1 MKITTNFWIL
11 FALFQLAFGYVVFAL
26 TRDHYTQQPTVVSAH
41 PSVINAPGNAWPNN
55 VSSMELERLTAAP
68 AVVPDTNDPLQL
80 SRQADLYFAGRE
92 FEQAATLYRRL
103 LELTPNDAEV
113 YNNLGLT
120 LHYLGRSDEA
130 LRALE
135 QGVAADPAHQRIRLT
150 QGFVNS
156 QLGNVQQARD
166 ALAKAIELGSDESIR
181 DSARQMLQSLQ

>member
-11 FALFQLAFGYVVFAL
+11 LALFQLAFGYVVFAL

-55 VSSMELERLTAAP
+55 VSSMQLERLTAAP
-68 AVVPDTNDPLQL
+68 AAVPDTNDPLQL
-80 SRQADLYFAGRE
+80 SRQADLYFAGKE